1 MAGPRAVRVVTEVA
15 AVDRPFDYLVPEHLA
30 SLGIGDRVRVDFN
43 HRSVRAW
50 VVGEATPEP
59 DLKPIAKWLGYGPPA
74 EMLEFL
80 SWASDRWLAPLARF
94 LVSASPTRLVT
105 SLPPAPPARALSAA
119 ITGRLV
125 EFAPG
130 VVQLSPTTDPLDLVL
145 SAYRAVQSTPGSL
158 LVVAPT
164 DAWARRLRGRLEQRG
179 CEVAGTDQW
188 DRMRAGWPIVVGA
201 RGAAMAP
208 VPHVSGAVVLDVDDE
223 SLRSDSVPT
232 WHAYDVLAERCR
244 REGRPLWASSMFPS
258 PRFLLG
264 SWYRGGDIAGGWPRL
279 AVVDR
284 RGGDPHDG
292 LLARET
298 LDDVHR
304 ALAGNEPVAVVVV
317 HQRLGRGRLLAC
329 AQCHEL
335 YRCSVCTQAEEEV
348 DDAVACASAH
358 EPRERFCRSC
368 GSTRVKRLRQGVS
381 TVQRDLEAQLG
392 QRISVVTAAD
402 PLDVELARVVVG
414 TEAVFQRV
422 RRASLVV
429 IDDFD
434 QYLLAARESARRQAV
449 GVVGRA
455 GRLVGA
461 RREGR
466 GHVVAQTRRGEDPV
480 LRALA
485 EGSFEEL
492 LDEELETARV
502 LGLSP
507 FGATASLRG
516 DGADD
521 FAAALDGSRVR
532 VSTGAGGVVV
542 RAPDVETLL
551 TALRAPTRPPSLRIA
566 VE

>member
-1 MAGPRAVRVVTEVA
+1 MVTEVA
-15 AVDRPFDYLVPEHLA
+15 AVDRPFDYLVPERFD
-30 SLGIGDRVRVDFN
+30 SLGPGDRVRVDFN

-50 VVGEATPEP
+50 VLGEATPTPE
-59 DLKPIAKWLGYGPPA
+59 LKPIGKWLGYGPPG

-80 SWASDRWLAPLARF
+80 TWASDRWLAPLARL
-94 LVSASPTRLVT
+94 LVSASPKRLVT
-105 SLPPAPPARALSAA
+105 ALPPAPPARPLSATIA
-119 ITGRLV
+119 ARLGTF
-125 EFAPG
+125 EPG
-130 VVQLSPTTDPLDLVL
+130 VVQLAPTTDPLDLVL
-145 SAYRAVQSTPGSL
+145 SAYRATQSTPGSL

-188 DRMRAGWPIVVGA
+188 ERMRAGWPIVVGA

-208 VPHVSGAVVLDVDDE
+208 VAHVAGAVILDVDDE
-223 SLRSDSVPT
+223 SLRSDSTPT

-244 REGRPLWASSMFPS
+244 REQRPLWASSMFPS
-258 PRFLLG
+258 PRFMLG
-264 SWYRGGDIAGGWPRL
+264 GWTRSNDLAGGWPRL
-279 AVVDR
+279 TVVDR

-298 LDDVHR
+298 LDAVHR
-304 ALAGNEPVAVVVV
+304 ALAGSEPVAAVIV

-335 YRCSVCTQAEEEV
+335 YRCAVCTLAEQEF
-348 DDAVACASAH
+348 DDTVACASAH

-381 TVQRDLEAQLG
+381 TVQRDLEAQIG
-392 QRISVVTAAD
+392 QPISVVTAAD
-402 PLDVELARVVVG
+402 PLDAQLARVVVG

-429 IDDFD
+429 VDDFD

-461 RREGR
+461 RRDGR
-466 GHVVAQTRRGEDPV
+466 GGVIAQTRRGEDPV
-480 LRALA
+480 LRALV
-485 EGSFEEL
+485 EGSFDDL
-492 LDEELETARV
+492 LDDELETARV
-502 LGLSP
+502 LGLAP
-507 FGATASLRG
+507 FGAAATLRG
-516 DGADD
+516 DDAEA
-521 FAAALDGSRVR
+521 FAAALDTTLVR
-532 VSTGAGGVVV
+532 VSVGAGGVVV
-542 RAPDVETLL
+542 HAHDTETLL
-551 TALRAPTRPPSLRIA
+551 TALRGPTRPPSLRVA